1 MSSIIINISNC
12 KQPGLTEIKR
22 TVTVD
27 QHYKNYQQA
36 VFTVPYIV
44 QHIDPNDQPS
54 ALIPDITGVL
64 IADNI
69 KRVWVRANGT
79 FSEEPEVNTVE
90 MGLYDFFENLQKTY
104 SDSQILTGEIS
115 RLDGIGFFDPV
126 VEGPDPVVP

>member
-27 QHYKNYQQA
+27 QHCKNYQQA

-90 MGLYDFFENLQKTY
+90 MGMFDYFEQLQKNASDTAIITGQILLL
-104 SDSQILTGEIS
+104 DSQEY
-115 RLDGIGFFDPV
+115 FD
-126 VEGPDPVVP
+126 